1 MNLSAHTLGRKYVLR
16 MSLNCVLLS
25 LLVCLGALS
34 ALGQEVKL
42 YVSSKAGDRLTA
54 KPSLKFESAAKAN
67 VPVFHIAAANKLQKM
82 VGFGASFLE
91 AGLICINDLPKADQE
106 SVLRALFDPDKGAG
120 FSAMKT
126 TIAGTDFQSAGPW
139 YTYDDTP
146 GDVEMKNFSIK
157 RDLGPNGLIT
167 YIKRAR
173 QYGKFML
180 QAPMDYPP
188 DWMLFDVA
196 KNQDVNPKFYD
207 ALALYYARYAQE
219 YQKQGVYVD
228 YISLFNEPRNDDGGY
243 THINYKE
250 ILDLLKNHVGP
261 LFKKEGIK
269 NQIMFAEAPVRLEA
283 ATYYPT
289 VLNDPQARQYI
300 TDLPYH
306 GYDHLKKGG
315 ENFDKLAALHKAYPN
330 LRLWMTEVCHV
341 DEAGQPHLRPLPN
354 YSWEDGSFWGNMIFS
369 DIESGASAWV
379 YWNMILDQKGGP
391 WMISPVHRDPDPN
404 VQHPVVIINR
414 ETKKVTYTGLY
425 YYLTHF
431 SKFVRPGAMRITMDG
446 KYSGIRGLAF
456 LSPDPKGGSHYVV
469 ELMND
474 RPADTPVQ
482 VDLELNGTHHSLNLT
497 LAANSITSAVW
508 KP

>member
-1 MNLSAHTLGRKYVLR
+1 
-16 MSLNCVLLS
+16 
-25 LLVCLGALS
+25 
-34 ALGQEVKL
+34 
-42 YVSSKAGDRLTA
+42 
-54 KPSLKFESAAKAN
+54 
-67 VPVFHIAAANKLQKM
+67 
-82 VGFGASFLE
+82 
-91 AGLICINDLPKADQE
+91 
-106 SVLRALFDPDKGAG
+106 
-120 FSAMKT
+120 
-126 TIAGTDFQSAGPW
+126 
-139 YTYDDTP
+139 
-146 GDVEMKNFSIK
+146 
-157 RDLGPNGLIT
+157 
-167 YIKRAR
+167 
-173 QYGKFML
+173 
-180 QAPMDYPP
+180 
-188 DWMLFDVA
+188 
-196 KNQDVNPKFYD
+196 
-207 ALALYYARYAQE
+207 
-219 YQKQGVYVD
+219 
-228 YISLFNEPRNDDGGY
+228 
-243 THINYKE
+243 
-250 ILDLLKNHVGP
+250 
-261 LFKKEGIK
+261 
-269 NQIMFAEAPVRLEA
+269 
-283 ATYYPT
+283 
-289 VLNDPQARQYI
+289 
-300 TDLPYH
+300 
-306 GYDHLKKGG
+306 
-315 ENFDKLAALHKAYPN
+315 
-330 LRLWMTEVCHV
+330 MTEVCHV